1 MGTKRVGWAR
11 IKSLINEN
19 QNELKTR
26 NHEVLALDAAGTLT
40 LTAAQSGVTIY
51 WTHSTAHNV
60 RLPVAAPGL
69 NFTFIIAEHSG
80 TNAEHKILVSSTGSD
95 KIYGKS
101 VVVGIAGDIMAIQNA
116 TKGSTDKIKLQT
128 NQTDTGGLNGDIV
141 QLWCNEAGYWIADCH
156 LQTTGTP
163 GTIATIH

>member
-26 NHEVLALDAAGTLT
+26 NHEVLALNSAGTLT

-51 WTHSTAHNV
+51 WTHGSAHNV

-69 NFTFIIAEHSG
+69 NFTFIVATKSSS
-80 TNAEHKILVSSTGSD
+80 NAEHKILVSSTGSD
-95 KIYGKS
+95 KIYGKAL
-101 VVVGIAGDIMAIQNA
+101 VVGIAGDVTAVQNA
-116 TKGSTDKIKLQT
+116 AKGSLDKIKLQT
-128 NQTDTGGLNGDIV
+128 NQTDTGGLDGDTV
-141 QLWCNEAGYWIADCH
+141 QLWCNEAGYWIADCR
-156 LQTTGTP
+156 LQTTATP
-163 GTIATIH
+163 ASIDTIH